1 MADAPKP
8 SGLSIRRADARDV
21 AAVLRLFDEAVAWF
35 ARIGN
40 EAQWGTEPWSA
51 QERRVVQIDEAC
63 AAPGAW
69 IAEVPDAG
77 VRGFLLLG
85 DAMPYVP
92 PATAPEIYVRVLIGS
107 RDPRARGVGRALL
120 AFADAEAERAG
131 IDRLRVDCYGGGSG
145 ALVRF
150 YESCGYVRSGVFDV
164 DGWPGQ
170 VLERTLV
177 PGA

>member
-8 SGLSIRRADARDV
+8 AGLTIRRADARDV

-51 QERRVVQIDEAC
+51 QERRVAQI
-63 AAPGAW
+63 
-69 IAEVPDAG
+69 
-77 VRGFLLLG
+77 
-85 DAMPYVP
+85 
-92 PATAPEIYVRVLIGS
+92 
-107 RDPRARGVGRALL
+107 
-120 AFADAEAERAG
+120 
-131 IDRLRVDCYGGGSG
+131 
-145 ALVRF
+145 

-170 VLERTLV
+170 VLERKLV